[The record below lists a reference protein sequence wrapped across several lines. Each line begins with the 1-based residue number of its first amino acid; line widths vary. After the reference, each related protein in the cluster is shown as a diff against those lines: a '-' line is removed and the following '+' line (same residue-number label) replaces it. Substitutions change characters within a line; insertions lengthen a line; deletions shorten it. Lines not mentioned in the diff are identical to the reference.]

1 MLLMFKKTIQLYCIT
16 ATKMLL
22 NKYMSPS
29 GERML
34 WLMIVLLAFVCV
46 FILRRA
52 YYRWRNN
59 PLRIKKKVWYSG
71 GLKMSVNIRNI
82 HDTMVDIDTPL
93 IEFHQPRMK
102 KRKFKILAPGDEN
115 IFPLGLSPQTGYDFL
130 VEFTKLYER
139 EPILR
144 KYRQVVI
151 HVKDKNGKT
160 ITKKKVGISLPK

>member
-1 MLLMFKKTIQLYCIT
+1 MNPYI
-16 ATKMLL
+16 
-22 NKYMSPS
+22 SPS
-29 GERML
+29 GTRML
-34 WLMIVLLAFVCV
+34 WLLLLVLTVLGV
-46 FILRRA
+46 FLLR
-52 YYRWRNN
+52 YNYRRWKNN

-71 GLKMSVNIRNI
+71 GLKMSVSIRNI
-82 HDTMVDIDTPL
+82 RDRMVDIDTPV
-93 IEFHQPRMK
+93 IEFRQPRMK
-102 KRKFKILAPGDEN
+102 KRKFKIVAPGDEH

-139 EPILR
+139 EPLLR